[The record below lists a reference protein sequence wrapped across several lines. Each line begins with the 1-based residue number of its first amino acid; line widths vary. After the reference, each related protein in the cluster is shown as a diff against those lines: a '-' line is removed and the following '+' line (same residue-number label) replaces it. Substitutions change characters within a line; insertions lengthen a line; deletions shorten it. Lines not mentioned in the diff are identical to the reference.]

1 MLDISRSFSQCFS
14 RSTRSTSPRDTPT
27 HLHVDARS
35 CSDGG
40 GCFHRRCFGPGK
52 RERCDYLC
60 AHARDV
66 SSSSIYVLSSILP
79 PLYTYAQ
86 YAKEE
91 PANKFNTRFCWV
103 IYPTRWVTFL
113 EGKATLSSFYF
124 KFRYAKNC
132 FALIDKLKKKINSTY
147 DFHMGLARS
156 GCFLGA

>member
-1 MLDISRSFSQCFS
+1 MWTLGAAAMEEDV
-14 RSTRSTSPRDTPT
+14 STDVA
-27 HLHVDARS
+27 LVL
-35 CSDGG
+35 G
-40 GCFHRRCFGPGK
+40 
-52 RERCDYLC
+52 RESGAIDLC